1 MSQHQ
6 AFKRVAVPVQVAAKL
21 ETVTLS
27 APTRG
32 LVLNENETFM
42 QAGGAVVCDNWKP
55 NMRGLALRGGC
66 ELWCQLPETA
76 PVISAFEYVSGNI
89 HEIFACTPTKIYN
102 VSVPVSVGPPPTGG
116 PVEIANTRTS
126 GNYAAA
132 QMSNAAGEWLIVV
145 NDAGDSPMRYDGT
158 TWTTMTA
165 ADITGP
171 PAGTKFVYVW
181 NYRNRLFFI
190 EKDSMNAWVLGI
202 NSIGGAA
209 SMIPLAGAA
218 SKGGKLLFGATWSI
232 DAGDGIDDKCVFM
245 TNQGEAIIFTG
256 SDPTT
261 ATNWRQEGRYSL
273 SPPLGMNAHISIGG
287 ELLVATVDGILP
299 LSGAITKDKAEL
311 ELSAITRQ
319 IKPMWTNEVIDKRE
333 YHWSM
338 CKWDEYEG
346 LFVTL
351 PGGSGN
357 IRRCLVASTATGA
370 WSRFTGW
377 DAMCFMRK
385 GDSMF
390 FGTQKGQIMR
400 ANRTGYDN
408 GVPYTATLVGGWE
421 MFSSPSQ
428 TITWRQSRVAF
439 RARSAELFIPQISA
453 TTDYVVTIPSPPSAG
468 VDPGQRDLWD
478 EGLWDEAKW
487 DVAIPTPVVR
497 NTGWVSIGMT
507 GFSHAPI
514 VQITMAQR
522 AKPDIEMISLAATF
536 ERVGVN
542 V

>member
-6 AFKRVAVPVQVAAKL
+6 AFKRVAVPAQVAAKL
-21 ETVTLS
+21 ETVTLP

-32 LVLNENETFM
+32 LILNENETFT
-42 QAGGAVVCDNWKP
+42 QAGSAVVCDNWKP
-55 NMRGLALRGGC
+55 NMRGLAVRGGC
-66 ELWCQLPETA
+66 ELWCQLPEAT
-76 PVISAFEYVSGNI
+76 PVISAFEYVSGTTQ
-89 HEIFACTPTKIYN
+89 EIFAANASKIYN
-102 VSVPVSVGPPPTGG
+102 VSVEEA
-116 PVEIANTRTS
+116 PVEIANTRSS

-132 QMSNAAGEWLIVV
+132 KMSNAADDWLIVV
-145 NDAGDSPMRYDGT
+145 NDAGDNPLRYDGT
-158 TWTTMTA
+158 AWTVMTA

-171 PAGTKFVYVW
+171 PVGTTFVYVW

-190 EKDSMNAWVLGI
+190 EKNSMNAWALGI

-209 SMIPLAGAA
+209 TMIPLSGAA
-218 SKGGKLLFGATWSI
+218 TKGGRLLFGATWSI

-245 TNQGEAIIFTG
+245 TDRGEVIIFTG
-256 SDPTT
+256 SDPSN
-261 ATNWRQEGRYSL
+261 AANWRQEGRYTL

-333 YHWSM
+333 YHWTM

-351 PGGSGN
+351 PAGSGT
-357 IRRCLVASTATGA
+357 RRCLVANTATGA
-370 WSRFTGW
+370 WARFTGW
-377 DAMCFMRK
+377 DAMCFMRM

-390 FGTQKGQIMR
+390 FGTQTGQIMR

-408 GVPYTATLVGGWE
+408 GVPYTATMVGGWE

-428 TITWRQSRVAF
+428 TITWRQSRAAF
-439 RARSAELFIPQISA
+439 RARSAETFIPQLSSTI
-453 TTDYVVTIPSPPSAG
+453 DFVVTIPPPPSAG
-468 VDPGQRDLWD
+468 FDPGPRHLWD
-478 EGLWDEAKW
+478 EGLWDDALW
-487 DVAIPTPVVR
+487 DAAIPVPVVR

-514 VQITMAQR
+514 VQITMAQQT
-522 AKPDIEMISLAATF
+522 KPDVELISIAATF